1 MWVIAGASAVVQIV
15 VGSLHRAPSWDEAIY
30 LSQVT
35 RGAVALP
42 FAASRARGITA
53 LVAPLASVGAPLWL
67 VRLALVLGSSLLAAV
82 VFRLWVPI
90 LGWGAPVGLVLFM
103 GSWPALFYGSEVM
116 PNLWAALFAVG
127 SLAFLARCANGSD
140 VRAWDLAGVGLMA
153 AAMAL
158 MRPPDA
164 VVLAMAASIVVLAMR
179 GSVRAIVA
187 VIVGVSLGTLPWL
200 VEMSVRYG
208 GPGEAIDAAR
218 TVSHVGGAFSGVAEH
233 LRLTDGPLLGPE
245 PGGAFPWVGLLW
257 WVVLIGLSAW
267 ALRSGADRRRTFAV
281 RVAAVVGV
289 ALAVEYLFLVSG
301 LAPRFLLPA
310 LAVLSVSAGAGLEAL
325 RSQGHLATRA
335 CVVVAVILSGWLLWQ
350 MGTFDRLEAQA
361 SDERAGP

>member
-1 MWVIAGASAVVQIV
+1 MWVIAGASAVVQVV

-42 FAASRARGITA
+42 FAASRARGITV

-90 LGWGAPVGLVLFM
+90 LGWGAPAGMVLFM

-127 SLAFLARCANGSD
+127 TLAFLARCANGSD

-164 VVLAMAASIVVLAMR
+164 VVLAVAASIVVLA
-179 GSVRAIVA
+179 
-187 VIVGVSLGTLPWL
+187 
-200 VEMSVRYG
+200 
-208 GPGEAIDAAR
+208 DAWIR
-218 TVSHVGGAFSGVAEH
+218 CG
-233 LRLTDGPLLGPE
+233 
-245 PGGAFPWVGLLW
+245 
-257 WVVLIGLSAW
+257 
-267 ALRSGADRRRTFAV
+267 RSW
-281 RVAAVVGV
+281 
-289 ALAVEYLFLVSG
+289 
-301 LAPRFLLPA
+301 P
-310 LAVLSVSAGAGLEAL
+310 
-325 RSQGHLATRA
+325 
-335 CVVVAVILSGWLLWQ
+335 
-350 MGTFDRLEAQA
+350 
-361 SDERAGP
+361 